1 MDSKKKRSWENAKAK
16 MLNLTLQERR
26 KVVFQF

>member
-1 MDSKKKRSWENAKAK
+1 MDSKKKRSWENVKAK